1 MKSIIKKREQRSSK
15 KKKKNKRKEKKKA
28 SCSCIGCDI
37 EDLKS
42 ICTRDVKAVTKN
54 WID

>member
-15 KKKKNKRKEKKKA
+15 KKKKKRKEKKKA
-28 SCSCIGCDI
+28 SRSCIGCDI
-37 EDLKS
+37 GDLKS

>member
-15 KKKKNKRKEKKKA
+15 KKKRKEKKKA
-28 SCSCIGCDI
+28 SRSCIGCDI
-37 EDLKS
+37 GDLKS
-42 ICTRDVKAVTKN
+42 ICTKDVKAVTKN